1 MDINIGSILD
11 ETSKTADTFSQL
23 PGQISQVTQQLND
36 ISALRQQDAQETAK
50 AAGEIVSADLV
61 AKQSQEAMRKAIA
74 ARLGTDVTSAGWVI
88 GEMADKMKVAKTNAD
103 AANAKIHAK
112 ESIGFLDNPLG
123 FIAGQM
129 TVKQDYADY
138 NYWVG
143 DYNNSEKFA
152 LSAAALTD
160 AANQNAAAQTSTIT
174 QSYINAAKVVK
185 AHEFNKEAYEAA
197 AQGVRWNLEGIKL
210 ASEASRDRLQLLYS
224 ANTAMNQERNYKLEV
239 DRLNLSRA
247 SFDLSKRAADEK
259 LSEDSLVLR
268 YVQNGFFNLTGK
280 QMDPVRAKDAVMLFK
295 AKQPDILAY
304 FQNGLESANIGG
316 KPVISLSPYD
326 ASTLIAT
333 NKVQNLSPDQRLI
346 ADQLVTWRRE
356 FESPAVQN
364 ASQLLG
370 KDKTA
375 QERAFNQYVEE
386 KRKLTLGNLTQD
398 SVFAPAKMKQVA
410 SINKTIQNL
419 PLWKNVLEPASNT
432 SVDID
437 DPNIAFGVVTSALQ
451 SGKISY
457 ADAADL
463 SLIYAAGLD
472 VNNQSKNLLAF
483 GLAPVKTYNTQVSM
497 PDQIGKTTINLADA
511 RAVAMALNKVS
522 AHVAAQIINRRAG
535 SPFLNN

>member
-11 ETSKTADTFSQL
+11 ETSKTADTFAAL

-50 AAGEIVSADLV
+50 AAGEIVSSDLV

-123 FIAGQM
+123 FIAGQL

-239 DRLNLSRA
+239 DRLNLSRE
-247 SFDLSKRAADEK
+247 SFNLSKRAADEK

-522 AHVAAQIINRRAG
+522 AHTAAQIINRRAG